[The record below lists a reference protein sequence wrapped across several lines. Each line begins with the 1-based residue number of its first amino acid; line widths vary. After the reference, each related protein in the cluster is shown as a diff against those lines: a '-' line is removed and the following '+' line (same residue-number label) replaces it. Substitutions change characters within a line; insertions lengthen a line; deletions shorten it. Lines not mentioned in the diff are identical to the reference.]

1 MQKLSLL
8 SALLL
13 ATSVHAGT
21 IAISF
26 EAFPGPDGVL
36 GTNDDIPAPNCGGGV
51 ISICG
56 PIGNDF
62 STMGIQFSSGTL
74 FQGSFF
80 AGTTSSNHF
89 ISSSPPDATF
99 SFQVYGISI
108 LSYSL
113 WSDVLYALDS
123 SNSVIATNT
132 LTNPN
137 SGSSFFL
144 GTLNLSSAQPMS
156 RFTVLPSGCSIG
168 GTEGS
173 CDEILNLDNLVL
185 TTVPEPSLLLPIL
198 AALALAVIRHKNDTA
213 HLGRLERQKNIG
225 RRPTIESTRHKARK
239 DWICLNSLWLSSPR
253 EPR

>member
-1 MQKLSLL
+1 MPKLSLL
-8 SALLL
+8 AALLV
-13 ATSVHAGT
+13 ATSMHAGT

-36 GTNDDIPAPNCGGGV
+36 GTSDDIPAPNCGGGV
-51 ISICG
+51 ITPCG
-56 PIGNDF
+56 PINNDF

-80 AGTTSSNHF
+80 PGTTSSNHF

-108 LSYSL
+108 LSYSF

-123 SNSVIATNT
+123 SNNVIAATT

-137 SGSSFFL
+137 SGSAFFL
-144 GTLNLSSAQPMS
+144 GTLSLSTAQPIS

-168 GTEGS
+168 GAGGT
-173 CDEILNLDNLVL
+173 CNEILNLDNLVL
-185 TTVPEPSLLLPIL
+185 TTTVPEPSLRLPVL
-198 AALALAVIRHKNDTA
+198 AALSLALVVFPCF
-213 HLGRLERQKNIG
+213 
-225 RRPTIESTRHKARK
+225 RRR
-239 DWICLNSLWLSSPR
+239 SLMPSNK
-253 EPR
+253 

>member
-1 MQKLSLL
+1 MRKLSLL
-8 SALLL
+8 SAMLV
-13 ATSVHAGT
+13 ATSIHAGT
-21 IAISF
+21 IGISF

-36 GTNDDIPAPNCGGGV
+36 GTSDDIPASNCGGGI

-80 AGTTSSNHF
+80 PGTTSSNHF
-89 ISSSPPDATF
+89 ISSSPPDAIF
-99 SFQVYGISI
+99 SFQVHGISL

-123 SNSVIATNT
+123 SNNVIANNT

-144 GTLNLSSAQPMS
+144 GTLSLSSAQPIS

-168 GTEGS
+168 GTGGA
-173 CDEILNLDNLVL
+173 CDHILNLDNLVL
-185 TTVPEPSLLLPIL
+185 TTVSEVPEPSLLLPIL
-198 AALALAVIRHKNDTA
+198 AALSLALVRHKIVWSKYSCGATVVS
-213 HLGRLERQKNIG
+213 E
-225 RRPTIESTRHKARK
+225 
-239 DWICLNSLWLSSPR
+239 
-253 EPR
+253 

>member
-1 MQKLSLL
+1 MRKLLFSLL
-8 SALLL
+8 TSVLL
-13 ATSVHAGT
+13 ATTSVQADT

-36 GTNDDIPAPNCGGGV
+36 GTIDDVPAPICGGGV

-56 PIGNDF
+56 PIGSDF

-80 AGTTSSNHF
+80 PGTTSFNHF

-99 SFQVYGISI
+99 SFPVYGISI

-113 WSDVLYALDS
+113 WSDVLYAFDS
-123 SNSVIATNT
+123 SNNVIVTDT
-132 LTNPN
+132 LTNPS

-144 GTLNLSSAQPMS
+144 GTLSLSIAQPIR

-168 GTEGS
+168 ATGGACS
-173 CDEILNLDNLVL
+173 EILNLDNLAL
-185 TTVPEPSLLLPIL
+185 TTATPEPSLLVPIC
-198 AALALAVIRHKNDTA
+198 AALSLV
-213 HLGRLERQKNIG
+213 LV
-225 RRPTIESTRHKARK
+225 RRKMGSNT
-239 DWICLNSLWLSSPR
+239 
-253 EPR
+253 